1 MTALIFHPS
10 SGFRSDD
17 KSGASLELRRGS
29 DEILSVLFSCG
40 QFRRQSGAAGVV
52 MGVAGV
58 CVCVGGG
65 GSRGVRGGLSMKVG
79 ADCGDHN

>member
-40 QFRRQSGAAGVV
+40 QFRRQPGAAGVV
-52 MGVAGV
+52 VGVAG
-58 CVCVGGG
+58 GEEG
-65 GSRGVRGGLSMKVG
+65 GVRGGLSKVG
-79 ADCGDHN
+79 ADCGNHN